1 MKKRGEKGVTL
12 IALAITISVL
22 SILAFSITANI
33 GGFNDLQNKTKFE
46 EDIHKLSEQ
55 VEQYYARYKTI
66 PVLNQYTNI
75 SMLEDIKNVNDTST
89 YWVLDVSRLGVDS
102 LNYGVDYAPIKQMED
117 TSADVSQYTKVYIIN
132 RGSHTIYYPA
142 GVEYDGK
149 VHYTLENEYSNVNV
163 TTTASID
170 FSGATTQTSTPT
182 LQAEVKHISYTDID
196 LEECGWVLNTQSE
209 EIGTDKQNY
218 TNGFSVEEQNI
229 TLTMQNA
236 GNYYLH
242 VLTVDEDDNRKETV
256 SSLVS
261 VVANYHAHTGSAT
274 SGGGCYT
281 TPVYHA
287 HTGSASGGGGCY
299 TTPVYHAHTG
309 STSGGGCYT
318 VPVYHTHTGSAS
330 SGGGCYGQPVYHS
343 HTTSCYATC
352 TITTSGCWGQG
363 NYNENGMMH
372 CPCYITHSSC
382 GQPQRQG
389 WHVHPDDGN
398 SHVNG
403 DQRSTHQ
410 YLVCGRSTSTIEQYT
425 INCGKST
432 STIDSYNLGCGKTT
446 STIDSYNLGCGKTT
460 STIDSY
466 NLGCGRT
473 ESTIDNYTIT
483 Y

>member
-12 IALAITISVL
+12 IALAITIAVL

-33 GGFNDLQNKTKFE
+33 GGFDDMQNKTKFE

-55 VEQYYARYKTI
+55 VEQYYARYDTI
-66 PVLNQYTNI
+66 PVLNQYTNT

-132 RGSHTIYYPA
+132 KGSHTIYYPA

-163 TTTASID
+163 TVAASIE
-170 FSGATTQTSTPT
+170 FSGATTQTTAPT
-182 LQAEVKHISYTDID
+182 IQAEVKHVSYTDIN
-196 LEECGWVLNTQSE
+196 LPECGWVLNTQSA
-209 EIGTDKQNY
+209 EIGTDKQQYPND
-218 TNGFSVEEQNI
+218 FSVEQQKISLN
-229 TLTMQNA
+229 MQNA

-242 VLTVDEDDNRKETV
+242 VLTVDEEDNREETV

-261 VVANYHAHTGSAT
+261 VTANYHAHTGNATSGGGCYTAPVYHAHTGSAT

-281 TPVYHA
+281 TPVYH
-287 HTGSASGGGGCY
+287 T
-299 TTPVYHAHTG
+299 HTG

-330 SGGGCYGQPVYHS
+330 SGGGCYVSVPHTVTKECGLTADMRREGEQWDTGDCMAGGVAGYCPRGHKVTGQVTWGYGTSWDGTVKGTCHAQITE
-343 HTTSCYATC
+343 TTYTYEL
-352 TITTSGCWGQG
+352 GCGK
-363 NYNENGMMH
+363 
-372 CPCYITHSSC
+372 T
-382 GQPQRQG
+382 
-389 WHVHPDDGN
+389 
-398 SHVNG
+398 
-403 DQRSTHQ
+403 
-410 YLVCGRSTSTIEQYT
+410 TSTIESY
-425 INCGKST
+425 NLGCGKST
-432 STIDSYNLGCGKTT
+432 STIDSYALGCGKTT
-446 STIDSYNLGCGKTT
+446 STIERYNLGCGKT
-460 STIDSY
+460 
-466 NLGCGRT
+466 
-473 ESTIDNYTIT
+473 ESTIENYTIT